1 MKPSSPVFPADH
13 FTALADI
20 ARTLGH
26 AHRLALLEHIAQEER
41 SVEQL
46 AQLSGVS
53 VANAS
58 QHLQQLKRAGIVQT
72 RRDGKRVLYSLGAGP
87 LAPLLEALRGY
98 LAYQHAEIREVALD
112 SLSRRERLEG
122 ISIEEL
128 LLQMQSQSV
137 VLLDVR
143 PEDEFASGHL
153 PGALNIPADALQ
165 QRLAEL
171 PKGKQ
176 VIAYCRGPYCVL
188 STDAINTLHA
198 HGLPARRLRAGFDD
212 WKAAG
217 LSVES
222 PIARL
227 EK

>member
-1 MKPSSPVFPADH
+1 MKPSSPPLLPEH
-13 FTALADI
+13 FTALAEI

-26 AHRLALLEHIAQEER
+26 AHRLVLLEYIAQEER
-41 SVEQL
+41 SVEHL
-46 AQLSGVS
+46 AELSGMS

-87 LAPLLEALRGY
+87 VAPLLEALRHY
-98 LAYQHAEIREVALD
+98 LAFQHAEMREVALD

-128 LLQMQSQSV
+128 LAQMQSESV

-153 PGALNIPADALQ
+153 PGALNIPAQELQ

-171 PKGKQ
+171 PPGRQ
-176 VIAYCRGPYCVL
+176 VVAYCRGPYCVL
-188 STDAINTLHA
+188 STDAVNTLHA

-212 WKAAG
+212 WKATG
-217 LSVES
+217 LSVE
-222 PIARL
+222 
-227 EK
+227 